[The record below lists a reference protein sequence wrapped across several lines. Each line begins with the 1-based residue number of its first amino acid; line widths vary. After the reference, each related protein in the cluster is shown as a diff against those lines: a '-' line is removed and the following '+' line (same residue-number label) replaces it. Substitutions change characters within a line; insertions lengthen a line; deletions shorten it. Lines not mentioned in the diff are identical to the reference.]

1 MCTGAEIAML
11 AMAAAGTATSVISA
25 DEQADARRRAAAQ
38 GAEAEAKIQDKAN
51 EATQDF
57 VTETFD
63 PTTRAANY
71 EGEAAGREK
80 ALGDLLASQSDQGM
94 GEVSSATTGNLSDT
108 YARARAGATASTAQK
123 ARNQAKLLSRA
134 GATGG
139 LFGREAIKGAD
150 YASDMLG
157 FGVDSRLNQSLTG
170 ARYGQAASA
179 GDDMAMLGGLLAG
192 AGQAY
197 GGYYNSQYQS
207 PAPVVN
213 RDVRP

>member
-1 MCTGAEIAML
+1 MGVAAIPYALAAASAYASYSSAERAAEERKNAAVAGAE
-11 AMAAAGTATSVISA
+11 
-25 DEQADARRRAAAQ
+25 EEAR
-38 GAEAEAKIQDKAN
+38 IQDKAN

-71 EGEAAGREK
+71 EGEAASREK

-108 YARARAGATASTAQK
+108 YARSRAGATAATAQK

-139 LFGREAIKGAD
+139 LFGREAITGAD

-157 FGVDSRLNQSLTG
+157 FGVDSRLNQNRTG
-170 ARYGQAASA
+170 IRYGAADGA
-179 GDDMAMLGGLLAG
+179 GRNLALLGGLLAG

-197 GGYYNSQYQS
+197 GAYNGGQQA

>member
-11 AMAAAGTATSVISA
+11 AMAAAGTATSVYTA
-25 DEQADARRRAAAQ
+25 DQEADNRRRAAAQ

-51 EATQDF
+51 DATQEF

-71 EGEAAGREK
+71 ESEAGTREK
-80 ALGDLLASQSDQGM
+80 ALGDLLAAQSDQGM
-94 GEVSSATTGNLSDT
+94 GDVNAATTGALSDT
-108 YARARAGATASTAQK
+108 YTRAKAGATASSAQK

-139 LFGREAIKGAD
+139 LFGREAITGAD

-170 ARYGQAASA
+170 ARYGNA
-179 GDDMAMLGGLLAG
+179 GNQNLQMLSGLLAG

-197 GGYYNSQYQS
+197 GSYSQ
-207 PAPVVN
+207 PKAGG
-213 RDVRP
+213 